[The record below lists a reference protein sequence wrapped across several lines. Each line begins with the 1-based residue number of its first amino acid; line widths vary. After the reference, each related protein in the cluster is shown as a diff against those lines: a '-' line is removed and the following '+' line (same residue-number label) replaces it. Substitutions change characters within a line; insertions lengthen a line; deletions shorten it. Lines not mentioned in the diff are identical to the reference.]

1 MVIAPSP
8 LALEDDCASRGENQ
22 MTNDHAELPEQQ
34 CVSWEANEGSLGLAC
49 LYLSTVT
56 FPEQACDSQS
66 TSTSIRSGSTEK
78 QSHTISAHC
87 VSGSPIRM
95 MLFPDCVSRQQPR
108 LSFTYACAS
117 PRPQRETWFYR
128 APALQLEEDL
138 KQSAGSSRAVSPS
151 ILIAPAL
158 IFPHCCGTSVI

>member
-8 LALEDDCASRGENQ
+8 LALEDDCASRAENQ

-108 LSFTYACAS
+108 LSFTYLCLCKPKTS
-117 PRPQRETWFYR
+117 KRNVV
-128 APALQLEEDL
+128 LQSTS
-138 KQSAGSSRAVSPS
+138 SAVGGRS
-151 ILIAPAL
+151 
-158 IFPHCCGTSVI
+158 

>member
-1 MVIAPSP
+1 MVIAPSL
-8 LALEDDCASRGENQ
+8 LALEDDCASRAENQ

-87 VSGSPIRM
+87 VSGSPIRT
-95 MLFPDCVSRQQPR
+95 MLFPDCVSRQQLVLH
-108 LSFTYACAS
+108 LSVLVQA
-117 PRPQRETWFYR
+117 Q
-128 APALQLEEDL
+128 DL
-138 KQSAGSSRAVSPS
+138 KEKRGSTEHQLCSWRK
-151 ILIAPAL
+151 ILNNLLGAL
-158 IFPHCCGTSVI
+158 GQYRHLS